1 MAGFPQPIGPP
12 MAPPPHRSRRGLA
25 AAGVV
30 AALAVA
36 VVAVVALTSGDEGG
50 DSPVEEADAA
60 DDRSVE
66 DDELSDA
73 LAGAGRA
80 LTDAGTFS
88 YEATSHRE
96 GPDPFSLDDSIVL
109 DQDMSGDVVLPDAVR
124 QRVTGSDGVT
134 YEHITIG
141 TDVAV
146 QTWLRDTAYP
156 DQLEARPWAEV
167 EGGASGELE
176 LSLLPAW
183 LEAATDPRDG
193 GEDEQGNRTIAA
205 GVPPRLI
212 NELGPDLTLIDVDLE
227 VTLSD
232 DGAPRRVDL
241 VLSATDTVVEASYD
255 IVRLGGDVEVA
266 PPSAAELDATP
277 WVNEQDLAAF
287 EGPPPLGLSRIP
299 EGWDMAG
306 AYVTPD
312 STGGSCPSATV
323 DYTNLDDPVGQF
335 LWIDVMDAGCIDPPE
350 GEAVD
355 VAGFSGAVADESD
368 GTRWGAVSSA
378 DTVVTFSTDL
388 SVGDLRIVLA
398 NLGPL
403 DVEAVPEP
411 LPGIPSSGT

>member
-1 MAGFPQPIGPP
+1 VSGFPQPTGPP

-36 VVAVVALTSGDEGG
+36 VGAVVALTSGDDDG
-50 DSPVEEADAA
+50 DGPGVAADAG
-60 DDRSVE
+60 DDGSAQ
-66 DDELSDA
+66 DDELADA
-73 LAGAGRA
+73 LATAGRA

-88 YEATSHRE
+88 YEATSHLE
-96 GPDPFSLDDSIVL
+96 GPDPSTLDDSIVV
-109 DQDMSGDVVLPDAVR
+109 DRDMSGDVVLPDAVR

-141 TDVAV
+141 SDVAE

-167 EGGASGELE
+167 EGGASGELA

-183 LEAATDPRDG
+183 LEAATDPHDE
-193 GEDEQGNRTIAA
+193 GEDGEGNRVISA

-212 NELGPDLTLIDVDLE
+212 NALGPEVTLIDVDLE
-227 VTLSD
+227 ATLGS
-232 DGAPRRVDL
+232 DGAPRRVEF
-241 VLSATDTVVEASYD
+241 VLSATDTIVEASYD
-255 IVRLGGDVEVA
+255 IVRIGGDVEVA

-299 EGWDMAG
+299 EGWVMAG

-312 STGGSCPSATV
+312 PAAGGCPSATV

-335 LWIDVMDAGCIDPPE
+335 LWIDVMDVGCIEPPE
-350 GEAVD
+350 GEALD
-355 VAGFSGAVADESD
+355 VPGFTGAVADEPD
-368 GTRWGAVSSA
+368 GTRWGVVSSG
-378 DTVVTFSTDL
+378 DTVVMFSTDL
-388 SVGDLRIVLA
+388 SVADLRIVLA

>member
-1 MAGFPQPIGPP
+1 M
-12 MAPPPHRSRRGLA
+12 
-25 AAGVV
+25 
-30 AALAVA
+30 
-36 VVAVVALTSGDEGG
+36 
-50 DSPVEEADAA
+50 
-60 DDRSVE
+60 
-66 DDELSDA
+66 
-73 LAGAGRA
+73 
-80 LTDAGTFS
+80 TDAGTFS

-124 QRVTGSDGVT
+124 QRVTGSDGIT

-146 QTWLRDTAYP
+146 KTWLRDTAYP

-212 NELGPDLTLIDVDLE
+212 NDLGPDLTLIDVDLE

-241 VLSATDTVVEASYD
+241 VLSATDTVVDASYD
-255 IVRLGGDVEVA
+255 IVRLGGDVEVV
-266 PPSAAELDATP
+266 PPTAAELDATP

-287 EGPPPLGLSRIP
+287 EGPTPLGLSRIP
-299 EGWDMAG
+299 RGVG
-306 AYVTPD
+306 H
-312 STGGSCPSATV
+312 GGRLRDARPRRRRVSECHGRLHEPRRPRR
-323 DYTNLDDPVGQF
+323 PV
-335 LWIDVMDAGCIDPPE
+335 
-350 GEAVD
+350 
-355 VAGFSGAVADESD
+355 
-368 GTRWGAVSSA
+368 
-378 DTVVTFSTDL
+378 
-388 SVGDLRIVLA
+388 
-398 NLGPL
+398 PL
-403 DVEAVPEP
+403 DRRDGRRVHRPAR
-411 LPGIPSSGT
+411 G

>member
-1 MAGFPQPIGPP
+1 VAGFPQPIGPP
-12 MAPPPHRSRRGLA
+12 MAPPPRRSPRGLA

-36 VVAVVALTSGDEGG
+36 VVAVVALTGGDEGG
-50 DSPVEEADAA
+50 DDPGTGADTG
-60 DDRSVE
+60 DDGSAQE
-66 DDELSDA
+66 DELADTLSA
-73 LAGAGRA
+73 AGLA

-96 GPDPFSLDDSIVL
+96 GPDPSSLDDSIVV
-109 DQDMSGDVVLPDAVR
+109 DRDMSGDVVLPDAVR

-141 TDVAV
+141 SDLSV
-146 QTWLRDTAYP
+146 QTWLRDTAFP

-167 EGGASGELE
+167 EGGTSGELE

-183 LEAATDPRDG
+183 LDAATAPRDE
-193 GEDEQGNRTIAA
+193 GEDGDGNRVISA

-212 NELGPDLTLIDVDLE
+212 NDLGPDVTLIDVDLE
-227 VTLSD
+227 ATLGD
-232 DGAPRRVDL
+232 DGAPRHVEL
-241 VLSATDTVVEASYD
+241 VVSATDTVVEASYD
-255 IVRLGGDVEVA
+255 IVRIGGAVEVA

-312 STGGSCPSATV
+312 PTGGPCPSATV
-323 DYTNLDDPVGQF
+323 DYTNLDDPIGQF
-335 LWIDVMDAGCIDPPE
+335 LWIDVMDAGCMTPPE
-350 GEAVD
+350 GDAID
-355 VAGFSGAVADESD
+355 VPGYSGAVADEPD
-368 GTRWGAVSSA
+368 GTRWGVVSSA
-378 DTVVTFSTDL
+378 DTVVMFSTDL
-388 SVGDLRIVLA
+388 SVADLRIVLA

-403 DVEAVPEP
+403 DLDAVPEP
-411 LPGIPSSGT
+411 LEGIPSSGT